1 METLSIVLLAL
12 QSCRDPAVNR
22 SWHWLALQDTASSLM
37 PDARM
42 AADVHNKGVSWEV
55 KNGNLAPSD
64 RLRQDRSD
72 SPTPGL
78 VEGTEPG

>member
-1 METLSIVLLAL
+1 
-12 QSCRDPAVNR
+12 
-22 SWHWLALQDTASSLM
+22 
-37 PDARM
+37 M
-42 AADVHNKGVSWEV
+42 AADVHNKGAFWEV